1 MSGYQFVHYEAYS
14 RKGKDKKRSLLS
26 IALEADR
33 SSGNHPHVQAPLPP
47 EYIIGT
53 SFEESANKI
62 IDAADKSTT
71 LHSGK
76 KRKVR
81 SDANVG
87 IGLIASH
94 PISINQLNEMTKL
107 EREKVILEVREW
119 ALSVIEFTKDEFP
132 NNVRSACLHW
142 DESHPHIHVLVG
154 SDEPMEDFH
163 IIHKGE
169 SARKQAQ
176 GNDRS
181 KHGKKIGN
189 DAYNAEMRSFQDR
202 YYQHVGINFGQTRL
216 GPARE
221 RLTRAE
227 WNARKKAAEAT
238 TEAVRR
244 SKEIEAEA
252 LQRLE
257 NARFDAELLKETAIE
272 EINRQKK
279 VAENAIKEAERIKLD
294 ATKRSEEENQHI
306 QLLLDEAKQA
316 KETAEALHQK
326 ATKYDSKIGG
336 LLNMFGVKDRI
347 IEQTEDTFKIELKQL
362 KDQVESDKRVI
373 SRLRSE
379 NSELKIYKKIYAS
392 IIKISKNIR
401 NLEKNPSIALQ
412 AYSYIFSLFLKNKDN
427 PIELED
433 KLQNQ
438 NSLLNKRITKESKEK
453 TKDTVISNQIND
465 FE

>member
-14 RKGKDKKRSLLS
+14 RKGTDKKRSLLS

-33 SSGNHPHVQAPLPP
+33 ASGNHPHVQAPLPP

-53 SFEESANKI
+53 SFEESAKKI
-62 IDAADKSTT
+62 IDAADRSTT
-71 LHSGK
+71 IHSGK

-107 EREKVILEVREW
+107 EREKIILEVREW
-119 ALSVIEFTKDEFP
+119 ALSVIEFTKGEFP
-132 NNVRSACLHW
+132 NMVKSACVHW
-142 DESHPHIHVLVG
+142 DESHPHIHILVG
-154 SDEPMEDFH
+154 SDEPMDDFH

-169 SARKQAQ
+169 SARKLAQ

-189 DAYNAEMRSFQDR
+189 DAYNSEMRSFQDR
-202 YYQHVGINFGQTRL
+202 YYQQVGINFGQTRL

-238 TEAVRR
+238 AEAVRR
-244 SKEIEAEA
+244 SKEIETEA

-257 NARFDAELLKETAIE
+257 NARFDAELLQETALE

-279 VAENAIKEAERIKLD
+279 VAENAIKEAERIKLE
-294 ATKRSEEENQHI
+294 AMKRSEEENQHI

-326 ATKYDSKIGG
+326 ATKYDSKLGG
-336 LLNMFGVKDRI
+336 LMGVFGIKDRI
-347 IEQTEDTFKIELKQL
+347 LEQAEDNYKEKINELL
-362 KDQVESDKRVI
+362 KENTKLTQEVNS
-373 SRLRSE
+373 LRAE
-379 NSELKIYKKIYAS
+379 NKYLRGYKKIIDILYTTVK
-392 IIKISKNIR
+392 KISSLNMDKTKLYEIYLNLFSYFEGKKQNTNDIASHLINIQ
-401 NLEKNPSIALQ
+401 ESIRKPEF
-412 AYSYIFSLFLKNKDN
+412 SYKKS
-427 PIELED
+427 
-433 KLQNQ
+433 
-438 NSLLNKRITKESKEK
+438 KESNTIFNKK
-453 TKDTVISNQIND
+453 LL
-465 FE
+465 